1 MTDQPASTCAAQSF
15 DGTDTVAQAC
25 VHIEAAAHQLEAA
38 AAGDVFSAL
47 LGLAGQLS
55 LIRGGIDPTIR
66 AAVDPND
73 RLGPLT
79 HVDRALSLLGSAPAC
94 AGPADLLV
102 WALRLADVRD
112 ALLPF
117 ETGQP

>member
-1 MTDQPASTCAAQSF
+1 MTDQPASSCATQRLA
-15 DGTDTVAQAC
+15 GTDTVAQAC

-38 AAGDVFSAL
+38 AAGDVFCAL
-47 LGLAGQLS
+47 LGLAGQLC

-73 RLGPLT
+73 RLGPLA

-94 AGPADLLV
+94 ARPTDLLV

-112 ALLPF
+112 ALLAVG
-117 ETGQP
+117 TGQP